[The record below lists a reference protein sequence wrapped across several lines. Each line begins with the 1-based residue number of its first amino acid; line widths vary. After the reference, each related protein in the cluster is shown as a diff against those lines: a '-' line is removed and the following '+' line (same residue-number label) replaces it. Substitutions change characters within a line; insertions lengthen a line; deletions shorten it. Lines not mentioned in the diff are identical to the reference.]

1 MTAEKARWRERFR
14 ARRRATD
21 PAALATAS
29 DRIAARLAELIDERG
44 GRGAVALFWP
54 LPGEVDLRT
63 LAEALRQSGA
73 AVALPAVTGPRRL
86 EWRRFEGSG
95 QLVEARWGLREPDPS
110 AEEIA
115 PHALAVVAIPGL
127 AFGRDGTRLGYGG
140 GFYDARL
147 GRDPRVACRRV
158 GVGGAGGRGPVG
170 APRCPPARGRDG
182 HGDRLDRP
190 SSARSQT
197 VAACHAGLLRLAGSL
212 RQCGAAAR
220 ATARPLSRNYAAGAS
235 VRSGR
240 TPLPPMPTRSRSRSA
255 QEGGDVYDDEFSF
268 VSDDDVLAYMAE
280 QELEEETEEKKQAG
294 FWNLQT
300 ASGMGLIGLGA
311 LYSIQQLGFLPFGF
325 DLSGLVQVLP
335 ILAAVLIMLTG
346 FGVLSWSPA
355 ARRRAK
361 ARKRAA
367 RRRRQRRNVSQRK
380 TVGRAPQDEA
390 GRRASSAFAQAEKA
404 LGVAGQAAGRAVEEA
419 KARRASAR
427 RKGRT
432 RLLKDRANR
441 KLTGLSAGMANY
453 FGLDPTVVRIGWVL
467 ATIFTQGGA
476 LVPYIILSMIVGN
489 EDDARPDDDPVIRV
503 SR

>member
-1 MTAEKARWRERFR
+1 
-14 ARRRATD
+14 
-21 PAALATAS
+21 
-29 DRIAARLAELIDERG
+29 
-44 GRGAVALFWP
+44 
-54 LPGEVDLRT
+54 
-63 LAEALRQSGA
+63 
-73 AVALPAVTGPRRL
+73 
-86 EWRRFEGSG
+86 
-95 QLVEARWGLREPDPS
+95 
-110 AEEIA
+110 
-115 PHALAVVAIPGL
+115 
-127 AFGRDGTRLGYGG
+127 
-140 GFYDARL
+140 
-147 GRDPRVACRRV
+147 
-158 GVGGAGGRGPVG
+158 
-170 APRCPPARGRDG
+170 
-182 HGDRLDRP
+182 
-190 SSARSQT
+190 
-197 VAACHAGLLRLAGSL
+197 
-212 RQCGAAAR
+212 
-220 ATARPLSRNYAAGAS
+220 
-235 VRSGR
+235 
-240 TPLPPMPTRSRSRSA
+240 MPTRSRSRSA
-255 QEGGDVYDDEFSF
+255 QKGGDVYDDEFSF

-300 ASGMGLIGLGA
+300 ASGMGLIGLGV

-335 ILAAVLIMLTG
+335 IFAAVLIMLTG

-367 RRRRQRRNVSQRK
+367 RRRRQRRNVSK
-380 TVGRAPQDEA
+380 TVGREPRDEA
-390 GRRASSAFAQAEKA
+390 GRRAASAFAQAEKA

-419 KARRASAR
+419 KARRAAAR

-476 LVPYIILSMIVGN
+476 IVPYIILSMITGS
-489 EDDARPDDDPVIRV
+489 EDEDPADDDPVIRV